1 MYQNI
6 KVYYWQ
12 LVVGF
17 GKIYLLAQINY
28 LDSFPHAA
36 NNKIYTSK
44 YPFKFI
50 YIISVTLNV
59 GSKEKWMWILMLK
72 NGTLVNANK
81 ILSE

>member
-28 LDSFPHAA
+28 LDIFPHAA

-44 YPFKFI
+44 YPFKSI

-72 NGTLVNANK
+72 KWHTC
-81 ILSE
+81 